1 MCLGEELVDLERG
14 SHIVQARVYSG
25 PAQGG
30 IKHQETSGN
39 NYHCNALSK
48 LTVLNLHTGPLNT
61 ESREKKT
68 HAKSLSDISA
78 TKTNKKNYTN
88 VVCST
93 VSCH

>member
-61 ESREKKT
+61 ESREKKN
-68 HAKSLSDISA
+68 ISA